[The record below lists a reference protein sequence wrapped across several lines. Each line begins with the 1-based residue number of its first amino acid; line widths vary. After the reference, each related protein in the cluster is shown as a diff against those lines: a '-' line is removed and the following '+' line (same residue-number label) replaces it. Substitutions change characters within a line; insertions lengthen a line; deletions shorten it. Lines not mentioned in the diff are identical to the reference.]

1 MHKGFW
7 LMVFSGEKCSQSSA
21 DAMNANRSSVL
32 CRQKSGRKMDYL
44 FLDKKNELGCG
55 ECGLDNGVNTTKEL
69 SDANFKMPKVMRD
82 MLVKLVS
89 QSPALKRDLVIS
101 GFYIGETKLKMVVLD
116 SPCGYVTRYDAM
128 EDVLYPE
135 DENELY
141 RKLSAVLRIILGAK
155 TLMETTAYKLT
166 NDTTNIQVGRCKFE
180 YMVPSF
186 IPNNINKKRKH

>member
-1 MHKGFW
+1 
-7 LMVFSGEKCSQSSA
+7 MVFSGEKCSQSSA

-101 GFYIGETKLKMVVLD
+101 GFYIG
-116 SPCGYVTRYDAM
+116 G
-128 EDVLYPE
+128 
-135 DENELY
+135 
-141 RKLSAVLRIILGAK
+141 
-155 TLMETTAYKLT
+155 
-166 NDTTNIQVGRCKFE
+166 
-180 YMVPSF
+180 
-186 IPNNINKKRKH
+186 